1 MWHRRAFLS
10 AAGAT
15 FAASLLP
22 RRVEALERSELIFA
36 SAIQDTSGAFGA
48 ALVTERGELV
58 ARVGLPQRG
67 HDICFSPVNG
77 TAVAFARRPGTIA
90 VAFDPAGKRE
100 PVTITSVEGR
110 HFYGHGAFSP
120 DGRLL
125 YATENDFD
133 QSRGVI
139 GIYDATAGYRRI
151 GEFDTYGVG
160 PHEMLPMPDGN
171 TFAIAN
177 GGIETHPDYG
187 RAELNIETMQPSLA
201 FVDARDGKLIGLLQ
215 LEAGLHQLSI
225 RHMAVDAANRVW
237 FGCQFRGDNRERPQ
251 LVGYATLDGEIRLI
265 DLTHDALSGLRNYV
279 GGVSVSQDG
288 QRIGISAPTG
298 NTILVLDARAQAVLA
313 FETLRS
319 GSGMAPDGDGFLV
332 SSGFG
337 TLKGVAGSPAPEHD
351 FDFGFDNHL
360 RRLPQS
366 L

>member
-22 RRVEALERSELIFA
+22 RRAEALERAELVFA
-36 SAIQDTSGAFGA
+36 SAIKDTSGAFGA
-48 ALVTERGELV
+48 ALVTERGDLI
-58 ARVGLPQRG
+58 AKVGLPQRG
-67 HDICFSPVNG
+67 HDICFSRASG
-77 TAVAFARRPGTIA
+77 MAVAFARRPGTIA
-90 VAFDPAGKRE
+90 VAFDPEGRRA
-100 PVTITSVEGR
+100 PVTIASVEGR

-120 DGRLL
+120 DGSLL
-125 YATENDFD
+125 YATENDFARA
-133 QSRGVI
+133 RGVI
-139 GIYDATAGYRRI
+139 GIYDVTAGYKRI

-201 FVDARDGKLIGLLQ
+201 FVDARDGSLIGLMK

-225 RHMAVDAANRVW
+225 RHMAVDGAGRVW

-251 LVGYATLDGEIRLI
+251 LVGYATRDGEIRLI
-265 DLTHDALSGLRNYV
+265 ELAHDTLSSLRNYV
-279 GGVSVSQDG
+279 GGVSVSADG
-288 QRIGISAPTG
+288 GRIGISSPTG
-298 NTILVLDARAQAVLA
+298 SSIVVLDAESRAVLA
-313 FETLRS
+313 QEYVRS
-319 GSGMAPDGDGFLV
+319 GSGMAPDGAGFLV

-337 TLKGVAGSPAPEHD
+337 ELRGVAGSPVAD
-351 FDFGFDNHL
+351 NQCGFAFDNHL
-360 RRLPQS
+360 RLVPQS

>member
-1 MWHRRAFLS
+1 MWHRRAFLQ

-22 RRVEALERSELIFA
+22 RRAEALERAELVFA
-36 SAIQDTSGAFGA
+36 SAIKDTSGAFGA
-48 ALVTERGELV
+48 ALITERGDLL
-58 ARVGLPQRG
+58 AKVGLPQRG
-67 HDICFSPVNG
+67 HDICFSAAAG
-77 TAVAFARRPGTIA
+77 MAVAFARRPGTIA
-90 VAFDPAGKRE
+90 VAFDPQGRRE
-100 PVTITSVEGR
+100 PVSITSVEGR

-125 YATENDFD
+125 YATENDFERA
-133 QSRGVI
+133 RGVI
-139 GIYDATAGYRRI
+139 GIYDATDGYRRI

-160 PHEMLPMPDGN
+160 PHEMLPMPDGR

-201 FVDARDGKLIGLLQ
+201 FVDARDGALIGVLQ
-215 LEAGLHQLSI
+215 LEAGLNQLSI

-237 FGCQFRGDNRERPQ
+237 FGCQFRGDNRKRPQ
-251 LVGYATLDGEIRLI
+251 LVGYATIEGDIRLI
-265 DLTHDALSGLRNYV
+265 ELTHDTLSDLRNYV
-279 GGVSVSQDG
+279 GGVSVSADG

-298 NTILVLDARAQAVLA
+298 NSIVVLDAESHAVLA
-313 FETLRS
+313 RKHVRS
-319 GSGMAPDGDGFLV
+319 GSGMAPDGKGFLV

-337 TLKGVAGSPAPEHD
+337 ELTGVAGSPAGDSRCE
-351 FDFGFDNHL
+351 FAFDNHL
-360 RRLPQS
+360 RLVPQS